1 MTRLDKAHLPNLPL
15 RLDPAGQI
23 QASQFI
29 RGIVPPLVTPLTTDA
44 KIDVAGLERLV
55 EHVITGGVHGVFLL
69 GTTGEAAA
77 ISLEERHSLITHAA
91 RCIRGRVT
99 LLVGVTSDCQNDAIS
114 MAQYAAKEGADGV
127 VVASPCY
134 LPLEQAELM
143 AYVHSIVSR
152 SPVPVVL
159 YNMPRLMRSSYESE
173 TLQRLIQ
180 HDRIVGIKDS
190 SGDLEYLEQ
199 VCEVAKQRPE
209 WSVLVGSEDLMI
221 ESLEIGAHGCVGGG
235 GNVWPRLLTDL
246 FNAAQSHDWSN
257 AKRLQEQLTSL
268 HQILVHG
275 KYAAGGVRGLKC
287 ALDIMGICSGRMAEP
302 YRGCDAPQRDAIHEV
317 LKASGLLNRHRP
329 TVTGRSERVPS

>member
-1 MTRLDKAHLPNLPL
+1 MTRLDKAHRPNLPL

-55 EHVITGGVHGVFLL
+55 EHVIAGGVHGIFLL

-77 ISLEERHSLITHAA
+77 ISLEERRRLIHQAA
-91 RCIRGRVT
+91 HFIRGRVK
-99 LLVGVTSDCQNDAIS
+99 LLVGVTSDCLGDAIA
-114 MAQYAAKEGADGV
+114 MTLYAAKEGADGV

-134 LPLEQAELM
+134 LPLDQAELI
-143 AYVHSIVSR
+143 AYVHSIVLQ

-159 YNMPRLMRSSYESE
+159 YNMPRLMRSSYEIQS
-173 TLQRLIQ
+173 LQRLIQ
-180 HDRIVGIKDS
+180 NDRIVGIKDS
-190 SGDLEYLEQ
+190 SGDLEYLER
-199 VCEVAKQRPE
+199 VCEVAKQRPD

-221 ESLEIGAHGCVGGG
+221 ESVEIGAHGCVGGG

-246 FNAAQSHDWSN
+246 FNAALGHDWPR
-257 AKRLQEQLTSL
+257 AKLLQEQLQSL

-287 ALDIMGICSGRMAEP
+287 ALEIMGICSGRMADP
-302 YRGCDAPQRDAIHEV
+302 YRACDTEQRAAIHEV
-317 LKASGLLNRHRP
+317 LEASGLLNRHRP
-329 TVTGRSERVPS
+329 TVAGRSERVPS